1 MEGKAGRPRMK
12 PPFMKQSGLFARP
25 TCMNNVESLS
35 IVPHLLRDS
44 AKTYMK
50 YGVGESLGTKL
61 VSVGGNVKNL
71 VYMKFHSVL
80 QSVKSST
87 I

>member
-1 MEGKAGRPRMK
+1 
-12 PPFMKQSGLFARP
+12 
-25 TCMNNVESLS
+25 
-35 IVPHLLRDS
+35 
-44 AKTYMK
+44 MK